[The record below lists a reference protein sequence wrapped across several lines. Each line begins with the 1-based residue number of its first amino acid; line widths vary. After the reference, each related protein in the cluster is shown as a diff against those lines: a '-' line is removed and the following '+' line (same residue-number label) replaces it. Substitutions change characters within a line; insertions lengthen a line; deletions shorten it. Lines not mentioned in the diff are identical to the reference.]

1 MISRRIARKP
11 ANDNYRRLANYI
23 AGAGPRPDDDK
34 VLAGWCA
41 GCWAGDDYEWAVQE
55 VVDTQALNTR
65 SRQEKTYHLIVSFRP
80 EDDAAL
86 TPEIFKEIEATFA
99 DALGFAE
106 HQRHCAVHRN
116 TRNLHLHVAYN
127 MIHPERLTR
136 HEPYRDFLTRDRLC
150 RELEQRY
157 GLAVDNGR
165 ADAVIPRE
173 ARLEDQAA
181 DMEAHSGQ
189 QSFESYARAKQEV
202 LMAKLISATAWR
214 DVHHAL
220 AEQGLAITPRGAGF
234 AIVDRHGR
242 HACKASAVD
251 RAFAKGR
258 LEKRLGAFEPMES
271 AVDIR
276 EMDRYRPRP
285 SARHADPSQGR
296 LFKDWERAMA
306 ERRAAFAALRDQG
319 REELDAVAGTWG
331 RHRRDIEQLAL
342 TRRDRAGLLRL
353 ARERERAARQDVF
366 QRHAEHRKALRK
378 QRPYVTWATY
388 REGLMA
394 QERET
399 GQGR

>member
-23 AGAGPRPDDDK
+23 AGAGPRPDGDK
-34 VLAGWCA
+34 VLAAWCA
-41 GCWAGDDYEWAVQE
+41 GCWAGDDYEWAIQE

-86 TPEIFKEIEATFA
+86 TPEVFKEIEAAFA

-136 HEPYRDFLTRDRLC
+136 HEPYRDFFTRDRLC

-157 GLAVDNGR
+157 GLAVDNGH
-165 ADAVIPRE
+165 DAPEILRE

-189 QSFESYARAKQEV
+189 QSFESYARAKRAV
-202 LMAKLISATAWR
+202 LMAALEQAAAWR
-214 DVHHAL
+214 DVHHVL

-234 AIVDRHGR
+234 AIVDRFGR

-258 LEKRLGAFEPMES
+258 LEKRLGAYEPMRS
-271 AVDIR
+271 DVDIR
-276 EMDRYRPRP
+276 ETDWYRPRP
-285 SARHADPSQGR
+285 SARHADPSHGR

-306 ERRAAFAALRDQG
+306 ERLAVFAALRDQG
-319 REELDAVAGTWG
+319 REELDAVATTWR
-331 RHRRDIEQLAL
+331 RHRAEIELLAL

-353 ARERERAARQDVF
+353 ARERERAARRDAF
-366 QRHAEHRKALRK
+366 QRHAEQLKALRK
-378 QRPYVTWATY
+378 QRPYLTWATY
-388 REGLMA
+388 REGVMA
-394 QERET
+394 QEHENS
-399 GQGR
+399 QGR